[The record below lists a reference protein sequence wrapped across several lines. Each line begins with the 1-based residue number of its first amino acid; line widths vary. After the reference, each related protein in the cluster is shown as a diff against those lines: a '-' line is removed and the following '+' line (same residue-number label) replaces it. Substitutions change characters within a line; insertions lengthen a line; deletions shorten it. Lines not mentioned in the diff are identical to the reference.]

1 MVVVVGGTWPQRT
14 SHRTVADGICH
25 RRPRREIQQE
35 PVEEVEGDGTVEE
48 APIRQVRG
56 RIISDGI
63 RAMGEMMITAAKRS
77 VQGAMDL

>member
-1 MVVVVGGTWPQRT
+1 MGVVAGTWPQRM

-25 RRPRREIQQE
+25 RRPRREILQDL
-35 PVEEVEGDGTVEE
+35 VEEVEGDGTVEE